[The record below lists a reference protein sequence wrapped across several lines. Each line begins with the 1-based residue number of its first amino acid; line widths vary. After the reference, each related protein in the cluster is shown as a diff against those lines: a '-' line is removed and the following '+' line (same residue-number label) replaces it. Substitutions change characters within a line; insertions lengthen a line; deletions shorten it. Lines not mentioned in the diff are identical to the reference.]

1 MTAPLRC
8 LIVDDVELARD
19 RLRRLLGAVA
29 DIEVVGAA
37 ANVADAMELVHEHA
51 PDLIFL
57 DIEMPER
64 DGFALIAQLPES
76 LRPAIVFV
84 TAYDQHALRAFETGA
99 IDYLLKPVEP
109 ERLQQA
115 VERVRTRRGHWSPEL
130 VAQLQQLGGENHY
143 PDPLSLAVDHGIRL
157 LALDDLDWIESA
169 GNYLCIRTGKETL
182 ILRETLTRMETRL
195 DPKRFARIHR
205 SRIVNLSRVAKLL
218 PLYNGDH
225 TVVLKDGT
233 ELGLS
238 RTYRDALYRALAI
251 EH

>member
-1 MTAPLRC
+1 MSNPLRC
-8 LIVDDVELARD
+8 LIVDDVQLARD
-19 RLRRLLGAVA
+19 RLRRLLGAIV
-29 DIEVVGAA
+29 DVEVVGEA
-37 ANVADAMELVHEHA
+37 ANVTDALELVHEHA

-64 DGFALIAQLPES
+64 DGFALTASLPEL

-84 TAYDQHALRAFETGA
+84 TAYDQHAVQAFTDGA
-99 IDYLLKPVEP
+99 IDYLLKPVEDD
-109 ERLQQA
+109 RLKLA
-115 VERVRTRRGHWSPEL
+115 VERVRLRRGNWTPEL
-130 VAQLQQLGGENHY
+130 LAQLQNLGGESHY
-143 PDPLSLAVDHGIRL
+143 PDRLSLPVDHGIRL
-157 LALDDLDWIESA
+157 LGLDDIDWIESA
-169 GNYLCIRTGKETL
+169 GNYLCIRTGNETL
-182 ILRETLTRMETRL
+182 ILRETLTKMETRL

-205 SRIVNLSRVAKLL
+205 SRIVHLGRIAKLL

-238 RTYRDALYRALAI
+238 RTYRDALYRALGI

>member
-1 MTAPLRC
+1 MNPALRC
-8 LIVDDVELARD
+8 LIVDDVQLARD
-19 RLRRLLGAVA
+19 RLRRLLGALP
-29 DIEVVGAA
+29 DIEVVGEA
-37 ANVADAMELVHEHA
+37 ANVTDALELVHEHT

-64 DGFALIAQLPES
+64 DGFALIAALPEG

-84 TAYDQHALRAFETGA
+84 TAYDQHAVRAFDA
-99 IDYLLKPVEP
+99 DAVDYLLKPVEI
-109 ERLQQA
+109 ERLKQS
-115 VERVRTRRGHWSPEL
+115 VDRMRTRRGQWTPEL
-130 VAQLQQLGGENHY
+130 IAQLQSLGDESHY
-143 PDPLSLAVDHGIRL
+143 PDRLSLPVDHGIRL
-157 LALDDLDWIESA
+157 LGLDDIDWIESA
-169 GNYLCIRTGKETL
+169 GNYLCIRTGNETL
-182 ILRETLTRMETRL
+182 IVRETLTRMETRL

-205 SRIVNLSRVAKLL
+205 SRIVHLGRIAKLL